1 MAHDDSGHSISSAR
15 ASLTSFEAVEETDVI
30 HWINDPNG
38 PGLLSRSN
46 STNDSELYNAPS
58 ERQEL
63 YNGQILLVLTSSG
76 LWWTQG
82 FDLESCEEHLARC
95 GVQVPP
101 EDYEL
106 PIRESLMST
115 EVRRYMYFSS
125 TGFMMLLAPVFY
137 LAAWCCLYTT
147 FHNYLG
153 QYLKSFFWAFCLLIS
168 VVAVLLTTF
177 LLLILHRH
185 NKKIN
190 INTDVRLIWANEKLM
205 KHNILVG
212 VLDVTKFC
220 TSMLHLCFIYFNV
233 EECERRLASVLEER
247 HQTGSGLQTL
257 LNQKLGHLCIVIETN
272 QVNPQNDMEAE
283 SEETRLLPGNDE
295 DTRSNDNHQSQH
307 IFNTLTCLVP
317 KGTAQEI
324 AYQLLIIYSGLYVK
338 LLTTQQLPR
347 TRATIHAK
355 DAHVPCLCQYIETSI
370 LNLSSCGRRTLPRP
384 PYQNASFLA
393 DKLMFWTSP
402 HKEVGGEG
410 EKQTYILPRAM

>member
-125 TGFMMLLAPVFY
+125 TGFMMLLAP
-137 LAAWCCLYTT
+137 
-147 FHNYLG
+147 
-153 QYLKSFFWAFCLLIS
+153 
-168 VVAVLLTTF
+168 
-177 LLLILHRH
+177 
-185 NKKIN
+185 IN

-370 LNLSSCGRRTLPRP
+370 LNLSSCGRSVHLLSTHEEFYINAGICCIDASLPDSTDCANWALLFGP
-384 PYQNASFLA
+384 FEKSFTGPRWL
-393 DKLMFWTSP
+393 LETS
-402 HKEVGGEG
+402 
-410 EKQTYILPRAM
+410 A